1 MANAQAYYSTEL
13 ITSVKCFMIQA
24 LGVLQFTLSSHI
36 MLFIRNYNFV
46 NFLRLKS
53 DNLSG
58 VYCGAIVDGRF

>member
-1 MANAQAYYSTEL
+1 
-13 ITSVKCFMIQA
+13 MIKA
-24 LGVLQFTLSSHI
+24 LGVIQFTLSYHI

-58 VYCGAIVDGRF
+58 AYCGAIVDGMF

>member
-1 MANAQAYYSTEL
+1 
-13 ITSVKCFMIQA
+13 MIQA
-24 LGVLQFTLSSHI
+24 LGVIQFTLSYHI

-58 VYCGAIVDGRF
+58 AYCGAIVDGMF